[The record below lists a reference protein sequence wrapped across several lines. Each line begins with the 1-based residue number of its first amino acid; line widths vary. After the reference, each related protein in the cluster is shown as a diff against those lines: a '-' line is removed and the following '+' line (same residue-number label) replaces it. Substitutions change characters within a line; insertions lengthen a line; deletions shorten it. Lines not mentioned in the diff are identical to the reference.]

1 MDFWCHASALF
12 AELGERARNSDLIKR
27 RMLWRAAA
35 AAVRTAARAHSGFQR
50 AHRET
55 PWRAA
60 SALASALSP
69 RVVLVHRLLESAR

>member
-1 MDFWCHASALF
+1 MDFWCHASHFSLSWASEQLRPHQATHARGALRQQ
-12 AELGERARNSDLIKR
+12 LCARP
-27 RMLWRAAA
+27 
-35 AAVRTAARAHSGFQR
+35 RAHSGFHR

>member
-12 AELGERARNSDLIKR
+12 ALSWARATPTSSSGACSWPLRQQLCAR
-27 RMLWRAAA
+27 P
-35 AAVRTAARAHSGFQR
+35 RAHSGFHR